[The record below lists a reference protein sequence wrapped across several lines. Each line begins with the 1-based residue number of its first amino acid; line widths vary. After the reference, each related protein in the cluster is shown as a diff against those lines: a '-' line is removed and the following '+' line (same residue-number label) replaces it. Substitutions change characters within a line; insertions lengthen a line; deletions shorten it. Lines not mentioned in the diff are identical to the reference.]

1 MGDFFMHQAFHDLFI
16 YQLHDIYSAEIQVIE
31 ALPNIIAV
39 ASNKELREA
48 LENHLAETNNHKNQ
62 LDEVFNILK
71 ESSSG
76 QICEGMKGI
85 LQEFQQILN
94 RKDAFAI
101 KDAALIG
108 AIQKCEHYLMAC
120 YGILRT
126 YANHLEYEE
135 VKKIL
140 QKSLDEEGKS
150 NKKLTNIAEGSFFW
164 SGINSKAMKE

>member
-1 MGDFFMHQAFHDLFI
+1 MHQAFHNLFI
-16 YQLHDIYSAEIQVIE
+16 YQLHEIYSAEIQVIE
-31 ALPNIIAV
+31 ALPNVIAA
-39 ASNKELREA
+39 ASNKDFREA
-48 LENHLAETNNHKNQ
+48 IEHHLAESNNHKNQ
-62 LDEVFNILK
+62 LDAVFDILK
-71 ESSSG
+71 ESPSG

-85 LQEFQQILN
+85 LKEFQEIVN
-94 RKDAFAI
+94 RNDALAI

-126 YANHLEYEE
+126 YANHLEYED

-150 NKKLTNIAEGSFFW
+150 NKRLTDLAEGSFFW